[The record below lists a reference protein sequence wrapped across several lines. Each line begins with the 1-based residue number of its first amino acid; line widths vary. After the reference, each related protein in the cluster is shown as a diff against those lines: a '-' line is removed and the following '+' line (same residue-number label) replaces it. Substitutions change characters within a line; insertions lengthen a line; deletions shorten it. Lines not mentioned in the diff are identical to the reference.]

1 MHKKR
6 TLQNILVFLL
16 SGMAFSTLKSQI
28 NSTSFA
34 SKVDFSV
41 GTNTSTGLGTIA
53 DLNND
58 NKPEVLVTYNSNST
72 TGQIAIFSNNAS
84 QGVINTSSF
93 SSVVTMP
100 ALNNVLQLDAADLDG
115 DGKADIVASPF
126 TTTNIA
132 SSFSIYRNTSA
143 GSTISFTA
151 PTHISVPSCTS
162 PVKLKDIDGDGKA
175 DLIAGFWYLGQIRIY
190 RNISTL
196 GNISFDISGCTII
209 NVGLQPS
216 SLACNDFSG
225 DGITDIAICN
235 YAGNSIMVFK
245 NMSSIGTVTILTP
258 ATTLSTGSLPAR
270 IIAADMDN
278 DTKMDLVVS
287 NYNSS
292 NIGIFKNTCSLNN
305 LGFSAATTFSSLA
318 NPLQAACADL
328 DADGRQDIVVGYEPS
343 SSISIWRN
351 FGLNSTINAN
361 TLGNRKEFTSGGTV
375 TESYV
380 ADIDSDGKPDIIM
393 VNRSN
398 GTVSVFKNQTKPS
411 NGLVAYYPFTGNAG
425 DSSGFE
431 NNGTPGVGVSLTNS
445 MDNTPNTA
453 YNFNGA
459 STSKISASSN
469 PSLDVSLMS
478 GVTFSCWIKP
488 VSSALTRRIINLQT
502 GTTTSTAVNID
513 IAFKDNNKLEIANF
527 NLGTSAFL
535 FYSNAYI
542 STSTWSH
549 IVLTIDSLKNV
560 KLYIND
566 SLDYSF
572 TASVFAKPILPTLTI
587 GNHLT
592 NSWNYIGLMD
602 EVRIYNRAITM
613 AEVDALYNSR
623 KAKMYYSKASGSINL
638 LSTWGTNIDGTGT
651 SPLSFDSS
659 NVTYNVINGNTTL
672 SGSLKINGLNTKL
685 VFGDG
690 SNAYNFIVGA
700 NDTISADSIYV
711 NNNITITAN
720 GTLQTLKLGAG
731 ASSTVQYVKTS
742 VQSLAGGQY
751 ENIVISGSVKNL
763 TANTVVSGTLLMLN
777 SIVCNGYDLTL
788 GTSVSNKGTL
798 NRTSGSIVGRFV
810 RWYSNSTNSGTSGL
824 FPIGTST
831 KYTPMQIEFTTAPTS
846 GGKIGCEFIASNPGN
861 VGLPQ
866 YDFTNGAVL
875 IDKAAIDGF
884 WRVTNSGITG
894 GNFTGTTTANNFTS
908 VNSYADLR
916 MIRRSNAG
924 SWVLQGN
931 ANIGTGSN
939 TSAIVSRTGLTT
951 LAGEYGI
958 GGDIS
963 QNPLP
968 VKLTQFNAVLLAN
981 KDVHIKW
988 QTAYELNANKFV
1000 IQRSTDRKNW
1010 IVINQVKARGNSNS
1024 IINYELIDNVTNLS
1038 GQIYYRLVEIDL
1050 NGEEYMSDIVGLN
1063 IDNYVPTVLNIYPN
1077 PTADKIEVKGLTSTL
1092 GIYDLRGVLL
1102 MQIEHDGIFDI
1113 SSLEKGIY
1121 IISDKET
1128 AIKLIRN

>member
-1 MHKKR
+1 MYKNGI
-6 TLQNILVFLL
+6 LQKILFFLL
-16 SGMAFSTLKSQI
+16 SSVAFSNLKSQI

-34 SKVDFSV
+34 SKVDFSI
-41 GTNTSTGLGTIA
+41 GTNTSTGLGVIA

-58 NKPEVLVTYNSNST
+58 NKPEVVVTYNSNST

-84 QGVINTSSF
+84 QGVINSSSF
-93 SSVVTMP
+93 SSVVTLP
-100 ALNNVLQLDAADLDG
+100 ALNNVLQLDAGDLDG

-126 TTTNIA
+126 TTTNVA
-132 SSFSIYRNTSA
+132 SNFSIYRNISI

-209 NVGLQPS
+209 NVGLQPN
-216 SLACNDFSG
+216 SLVCNDFSG

-235 YAGNSIMVFK
+235 YASNSIMIFK
-245 NMSSIGTVTILTP
+245 NISTVGTVTLSTP
-258 ATTLSTGSLPAR
+258 GVSVSTGSLPAR
-270 IIAADMDN
+270 IISADMDN

-287 NYNSS
+287 NYNSG
-292 NIGIFKNTCSLNN
+292 NIGIYKNTCSLNN
-305 LGFSAATTFSSLA
+305 LSFSSATTFSSLA

-328 DADGRQDIVVGYEPS
+328 DADGRQDIVVGYELS

-351 FGLNSTINAN
+351 FGLNSTINTS

-380 ADIDSDGKPDIIM
+380 ADIDSDGKPDIVM

-398 GTVSVFKNQTKPS
+398 GTISIFKNQTKPS

-431 NNGTPGVGVSLTNS
+431 NHGTPGVGVSLANS

-453 YNFNGA
+453 YNFNGV

-488 VSSALTRRIINLQT
+488 VSSSITRRIINLQT

-513 IAFKDNNKLEIANF
+513 LAFKDNGTIEVNNF
-527 NLGTSAFL
+527 NLGSSAFS
-535 FYSNAYI
+535 FSSNAYI
-542 STSTWSH
+542 STSAWSH

-572 TASVFAKPILPTLTI
+572 TATVFAKPILPTLTI

-602 EVRIYNRAITM
+602 EVGIYNRAITGS
-613 AEVDALYNSR
+613 EVDALYNS
-623 KAKMYYSKASGSINL
+623 KKSKMYYSKASGSINT
-638 LSTWGTNIDGTGT
+638 LSTWGTNTDGTGT
-651 SPLSFDSS
+651 APLNFDSS
-659 NVTYNVINGNTTL
+659 NVTYNVVNGNTTL
-672 SGSLKINGLNTKL
+672 SGNLKINGLNTKL

-690 SNAYNFIVGA
+690 TNAYNFILGP

-711 NNNITITAN
+711 NSNITITAN

-731 ASSTVQYVKTS
+731 TSSTVQYVRTAT
-742 VQSLAGGQY
+742 QSLAGGQY

-777 SIVCNGYDLTL
+777 SIICNGYDLTL
-788 GTSVSNKGTL
+788 GTSISNKGTL
-798 NRTSGSIVGRFV
+798 NRTSGTIIGRFI

-824 FPIGTST
+824 FPIGNST
-831 KYTPMQIEFTTAPTS
+831 KYAPMQMEFTTAPTS

-884 WRVTNSGITG
+884 WRVTNSGVTG
-894 GNFTGTTTANNFTS
+894 GNFTGTITANSFTG

-916 MIRRSNAG
+916 MIRRNNAG

-931 ANIGTGSN
+931 ANVGTGSN
-939 TSAIVSRTGLTT
+939 TAAIVSRTGLTT

-958 GGDIS
+958 GGDVS

-968 VKLTQFNAVLLAN
+968 VKLTQFNASLLAN
-981 KDVHIKW
+981 KDVQIKW
-988 QTAYELNANKFV
+988 QTTYELNSNKFV
-1000 IQRSTDRKNW
+1000 IQRSADRKNW
-1010 IVINQVKARGNSNS
+1010 IIINQVKASGNSNS
-1024 IINYELIDNVTNLS
+1024 IINYELIDNVTSLS
-1038 GQIYYRLVEIDL
+1038 GQVYYRLIQIDL
-1050 NGEEYMSDIVGLN
+1050 NGEEYTSEIVGLN
-1063 IDNYVPTVLNIYPN
+1063 IDNYVPAILNIYPN
-1077 PTADKIEVKGLTSTL
+1077 PTADKIEVKGLTSVL

-1102 MQIEHDGIFDI
+1102 MQIEHDGIFDV
-1113 SSLEKGIY
+1113 SSLEKGVY

-1128 AIKLIRN
+1128 GVKLIRN